1 MRACLALLLALASVA
16 PIRAEKPRP
25 PTTTPLSRGIVVMR
39 RVPYLE
45 VRYGAD
51 LGQLR
56 KLKGMPEQD
65 RGAWAL
71 EQIAAGRV
79 PWSVHVKALADT
91 SAAARRSILEGLLR
105 QDWEGGDFDPARPDV
120 AEFLDYSGRLLNLGD
135 TFEYRWDGEAI
146 WVRYQSEPWRVFRAP
161 QLRQAVLRF
170 NTRVVPANEEAM
182 ADFRKALGEAL
193 TPSR

>member
-1 MRACLALLLALASVA
+1 MRLLLLMILASACLVPL
-16 PIRAEKPRP
+16 RAEKPRP
-25 PTTTPLSRGIVVMR
+25 PATTPISRGIVVMR

-45 VRYGAD
+45 VQYGAD

-56 KLKGMPEQD
+56 KLKGMPEQG

-79 PWSVHVKALADT
+79 ASSFHVKALADT
-91 SAAARRSILEGLLR
+91 SAATRRSILEGLLR
-105 QDWEGGDFDPARPDV
+105 QDWGGEDFDPARPDV
-120 AEFLDYSGRLLNLGD
+120 AEFLDYSGRILNLGD
-135 TFEYRWDGEAI
+135 TFEYRIDGEAV

-170 NTRVVPANEEAM
+170 NTRIVPATEEALG
-182 ADFRKALGEAL
+182 DFRKALEQAL